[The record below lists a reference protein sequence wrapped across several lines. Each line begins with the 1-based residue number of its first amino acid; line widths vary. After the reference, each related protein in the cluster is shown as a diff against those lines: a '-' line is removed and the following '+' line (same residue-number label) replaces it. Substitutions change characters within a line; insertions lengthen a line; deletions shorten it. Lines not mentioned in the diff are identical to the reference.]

1 MRKVLVTYGSVMGS
15 TAEIAE
21 WIAEELRRAGLEV
34 VVGDAGTAPSPN
46 GFQAVVVGSAVYHGR
61 WRPEAVRFLRD
72 HRVALRARTV
82 WLFQS
87 GPCGGQ
93 GRRTRPSPRI
103 RWLAQRL
110 GAYGPV
116 VFGGNLDP
124 SRADDRLRR
133 WVTSS
138 SVAADYRDR
147 DEIDSWARGIAARL
161 DPIL

>member
-1 MRKVLVTYGSVMGS
+1 MRRVLVTYGSVMGS

-21 WIAEELRRAGLEV
+21 WIAEELRRADLQV
-34 VVGDAGTAPSPN
+34 VVCDAGSAPSPE

-61 WRPEAVRFLRD
+61 WRPEAVRFLRE
-72 HRVALRARTV
+72 HRAVLSSRKV

-93 GRRTRPSPRI
+93 GRLTRPTPRI
-103 RWLAQRL
+103 RWLAHRL
-110 GAYGPV
+110 GALGPV

-124 SRADDRLRR
+124 SRADDRFRR

-161 DPIL
+161 APIL